1 MDFPVLTFCGSCCT
15 VHEVNRF
22 IPGDTGDELLC
33 VTLGDSKIPDLVCIG
48 VYVCLHEGWRR
59 E

>member
-1 MDFPVLTFCGSCCT
+1 MDFPVLAFCGSCCT
-15 VHEVNRF
+15 MCEVNRF

-33 VTLGDSKIPDLVCIG
+33 VTLGDSKIPDLVCMG
-48 VYVCLHEGWRR
+48 VYVCLHEGWSR

>member
-15 VHEVNRF
+15 MCEVNCF
-22 IPGDTGDELLC
+22 IPRDTGDELLC
-33 VTLGDSKIPDLVCIG
+33 VALGDFKIPDLECMG
-48 VYVCLHEGWRR
+48 MYMCLHEGWSR